1 MSHPT
6 QYWHTWKLS
15 LMLLMTPVLFLL
27 WHVKRINMN
36 KGLLGHYYLT
46 TALSDWLHHEYT
58 IRIEDNINVPVVVLF
73 SAASKGPQPWPRLH
87 CCWLWHSGWQKKIL
101 NLNLFTLFYLLI
113 FVALLLLLAWCNHWT
128 LAGSHHW
135 SDMTSLWS
143 PAKPQSY
150 RCSLVIHAGKRDM
163 YETSYLE

>member
-58 IRIEDNINVPVVVLF
+58 IRIEDNINILVVVLF
-73 SAASKGPQPWPRLH
+73 SAASKGFSP
-87 CCWLWHSGWQKKIL
+87 
-101 NLNLFTLFYLLI
+101 TLTQT
-113 FVALLLLLAWCNHWT
+113 ALLLT
-128 LAGSHHW
+128 LTLGMTKKNLEPKLIYFILFTYFRCIAAVAGMMQPLNAGW
-135 SDMTSLWS
+135 QS
-143 PAKPQSY
+143 PLIRY
-150 RCSLVIHAGKRDM
+150 DFIVISCQTTK
-163 YETSYLE
+163 L